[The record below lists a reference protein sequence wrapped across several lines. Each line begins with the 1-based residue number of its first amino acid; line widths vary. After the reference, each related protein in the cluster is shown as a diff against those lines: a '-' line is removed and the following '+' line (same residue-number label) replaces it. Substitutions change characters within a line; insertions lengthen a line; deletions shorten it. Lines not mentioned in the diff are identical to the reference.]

1 MSPSWST
8 SSPGSP
14 AEAWGS
20 NLPPGAT
27 WRAHQMLIF
36 QPATVPQ
43 PGFWAQKKWSNLWKV
58 TLETERCC
66 YFSLVVFSRNSTPQ
80 ILKVRWQ
87 HDKMMIYPP
96 RRRAMS
102 SYICKSS
109 GRPRPIL
116 PQIHHQLNYSKSTFW
131 LAESPP
137 FVVPTTLGLKLGYPP
152 GLWVGPQRRY
162 HILTGHGRWDI
173 PVGHLRNYRR
183 VDIVVMSPTDIRL
196 DPIQLPVLEVK
207 IILFKPQRQN
217 GSKRMNNFDI
227 LRGKII

>member
-87 HDKMMIYPP
+87 QDKMMIYPP

-109 GRPRPIL
+109 GRPWPIL

-152 GLWVGPQRRY
+152 R
-162 HILTGHGRWDI
+162 
-173 PVGHLRNYRR
+173 PVGGSTEAIPHPHRPWPLGHPCWPPSKLPEGRYCCHVSYRYTAR
-183 VDIVVMSPTDIRL
+183 SNTTP
-196 DPIQLPVLEVK
+196 
-207 IILFKPQRQN
+207 
-217 GSKRMNNFDI
+217 SSWS
-227 LRGKII
+227 